1 MRRLY
6 MLLRISASTQNFM
19 LFTVCMALVYQA
31 ASPAYR
37 THEQRFK
44 PHQMTRIGEM
54 QSPQGRPPH
63 QQSQDMDNVQSD
75 N

>member
-1 MRRLY
+1 MP
-6 MLLRISASTQNFM
+6 LRISASTQNFI
-19 LFTVCMALVYQA
+19 LFTVCMALVYEA

-37 THEQRFK
+37 THKQCFK

-54 QSPQGRPPH
+54 QSPRGRPPR

-75 N
+75 D